1 MDKIEIDDEVLK
13 LFEQDLLESW
23 AAVMNDKISSVI
35 ESFSY
40 KNFLGSAAEYLSD
53 NGLEITP
60 EIQKNQAEI
69 LVKNFK
75 NDAKNLIFYD
85 KESRMVKIHEDLAA
99 CEYGDYYHPAMK
111 LITGAMELIIKDN
124 V

>member
-1 MDKIEIDDEVLK
+1 MEKIKVDLDVLAD
-13 LFEQDLLESW
+13 FEQDMLESW
-23 AAVMNDKISSVI
+23 AEVMTDKITSVI

-40 KNFLGSAAEYLSD
+40 KNFMGSAAEYLYN
-53 NGLEITP
+53 NGMEITP

-69 LVKNFK
+69 LAKNFK
-75 NDAKNLIFYD
+75 EDAKGLIFYD
-85 KESRMVKIHEDLAA
+85 EESKMVKIHEDLAA

-111 LITGAMELIIKDN
+111 LITSAMELIIKDN